1 METIPLCLLNSKM
14 DSNMETIRKYGII
27 LRLVKESDAKFI
39 LKLRTNS
46 LLNKYISPTSHD
58 LPSQISWIKDY
69 KMREESGLEFYFV
82 AEDYNQNR
90 FGTIR
95 LYNFDEKSFEI
106 GSWIFDSN
114 SPLGM
119 AVKAH
124 FIGFETGFEILN
136 AEYCRFEIR
145 KKNTAVLRYMKDFK
159 TTLVN
164 EDDLNF
170 YYILTKE
177 NFYLRRNEMLF
188 FLNSNI

>member
-1 METIPLCLLNSKM
+1 METIVLRSLNSKTNL
-14 DSNMETIRKYGII
+14 NMETIRKYGII
-27 LRLVKESDAKFI
+27 LRLVEESDAEFI

-46 LLNKYISPTSHD
+46 LLNKYISPTNHD

-69 KMREESGLEFYFV
+69 KTREKSGLEFYFI
-82 AEDYNQNR
+82 AEDFEQNR
-90 FGTIR
+90 YGTIR

-106 GSWIFDSN
+106 GSWVFDPK

-164 EDDLNF
+164 KDELNF

-177 NFYLRRNEMLF
+177 NFYLRRNEISNI
-188 FLNSNI
+188 LNSNI

>member
-1 METIPLCLLNSKM
+1 METITPRVLNSKTNF
-14 DSNMETIRKYGII
+14 NMKTIRKYGII
-27 LRLVKESDAKFI
+27 LRLVEESDAEFI

-58 LPSQISWIKDY
+58 LSSQISWIKDY
-69 KMREESGLEFYFV
+69 KMREKSSLEFYFI
-82 AEDYNQNR
+82 AEDYEQKR
-90 FGTIR
+90 YGTIR
-95 LYNFDEKSFEI
+95 LYNFDKKSFEI
-106 GSWIFDSN
+106 GSWVFDTN

-124 FIGFETGFEILN
+124 FIGFETGFEMLK

-164 EDDLNF
+164 EDDLNL

-177 NFYLRRNEMLF
+177 NFYIRKNEISF